1 VSKVIREDRGHRTE
15 RVFPSCGQEEGDRG
29 LYNFSV
35 SSTARVRTLLA
46 RDSRE
51 TDHPARMRNR
61 KACRLASAASCSCT
75 LSTVDSAIS
84 VSGRDQMSSQPLA
97 RPCRRIVA
105 PRGLVPG
112 IAILVEKS
120 ARSPF
125 PPHPSLT
132 SRCGS
137 PSLPREVFP
146 GGTRL
151 LPDTQFPPNM
161 AINLLVACS
170 IIRLAS
176 RPPPIRQ
183 CLRVSVVSSSSTKG
197 MRRPYNT
204 PFHSSS
210 APVKSLRPKPPRPC
224 VCLLPQEA
232 A

>member
-15 RVFPSCGQEEGDRG
+15 RVFPSCGQEEGDRD

-61 KACRLASAASCSCT
+61 KACRLAPAASCSCT

-105 PRGLVPG
+105 PRDLVR
-112 IAILVEKS
+112 AW
-120 ARSPF
+120 RSW
-125 PPHPSLT
+125 L
-132 SRCGS
+132 RKVLG
-137 PSLPREVFP
+137 
-146 GGTRL
+146 
-151 LPDTQFPPNM
+151 
-161 AINLLVACS
+161 
-170 IIRLAS
+170 
-176 RPPPIRQ
+176 
-183 CLRVSVVSSSSTKG
+183 RVSLRTRRLPLAAAVARCPGKSFPVVHVYCLMLNSCQTWPSRICSS
-197 MRRPYNT
+197 
-204 PFHSSS
+204 H
-210 APVKSLRPKPPRPC
+210 
-224 VCLLPQEA
+224 A